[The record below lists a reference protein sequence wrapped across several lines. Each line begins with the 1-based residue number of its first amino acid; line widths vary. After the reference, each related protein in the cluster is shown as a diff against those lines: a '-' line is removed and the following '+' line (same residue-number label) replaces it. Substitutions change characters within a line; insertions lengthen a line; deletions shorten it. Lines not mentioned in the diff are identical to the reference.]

1 MTTPSFQFFEGQQT
15 INNSIARI
23 TVRKGGVLV
32 LTQAAIDML
41 GDGVAAVQV
50 GYDPDRKA
58 VGVRAAAEDVAGAY
72 KLREQ
77 KSGAARM
84 VNGKRLF
91 ALHGLTVDAAESFD
105 VEAFGG
111 GVIGFRFDMAA

>member
-1 MTTPSFQFFEGQQT
+1 MTNPRFQFFEGIQT
-15 INNSIARI
+15 VNNSVAKI

-41 GDGVAAVQV
+41 GDGAAAVQV
-50 GYDPDRKA
+50 GYDPEKKA

-77 KSGAARM
+77 KSGGARM

-91 ALHGLTVDAAESFD
+91 ALHGLATETAESFD
-105 VEAFGG
+105 VEDFGD
-111 GVIGFRFDMAA
+111 GVIGFRFDKAA

>member
-1 MTTPSFQFFEGQQT
+1 MTTPSFQFFEGHQT
-15 INNSIARI
+15 VSNSVAKI

-50 GYDPDRKA
+50 GYDPEKKA
-58 VGVRAAAEDVAGAY
+58 VGVRAAADTADGAY
-72 KLREQ
+72 KLRAQ

-91 ALHGLTVDAAESFD
+91 ALHGLTVETAESFD
-105 VEAFGG
+105 VENFGD
-111 GVIGFRFDMAA
+111 GVIGFRLDKAA

>member
-1 MTTPSFQFFEGQQT
+1 MTTPSFQFFEGHQT
-15 INNSIARI
+15 VNNSVAKI

-58 VGVRAAAEDVAGAY
+58 IGVRAAAEDVAGAY

-91 ALHGLTVDAAESFD
+91 ALHGLTVETAESFD
-105 VEAFGG
+105 VEDFGD
-111 GVIGFRFDMAA
+111 GVIGFRFNKAA